1 MDALR
6 FYGQFEVPVDRFIFE
21 RYFPDLDIKGIFVE
35 SGAFDG
41 LTESS
46 CKFFE
51 ESAGWRGY
59 NLEPVPWI
67 FERLQKNRPNGTNLN
82 IGLSDRSGDVKFQS
96 VIHPH
101 FKEFVGW
108 GSIEHAP
115 AVLCDME
122 SAGATLQEIQV
133 KVSTWEQFIREQ
145 DIQIVDLMVLDVEG
159 HELSVLS
166 SMKGSPVL
174 PHVMCIEFG
183 HIGFDHLRQM
193 MEALGY
199 EYDIHSYANAFFVRR
214 DKVPLFALR
223 RAAMRSRTEVEP
235 KGTIAER
242 DAEIAQLHSAQD
254 ALIERI
260 ESCEGQMAKEV
271 ANNSF
276 LKQREE
282 ELVALVTSMQRS
294 KGWRLTEMIRGIC
307 SRLFR

>member
-122 SAGATLQEIQV
+122 SDGATITGL
-133 KVSTWEQFIREQ
+133 
-145 DIQIVDLMVLDVEG
+145 DLDCNRHAGDKRHVVL
-159 HELSVLS
+159 
-166 SMKGSPVL
+166 
-174 PHVMCIEFG
+174 IYA
-183 HIGFDHLRQM
+183 DHM
-193 MEALGY
+193 
-199 EYDIHSYANAFFVRR
+199 
-214 DKVPLFALR
+214 
-223 RAAMRSRTEVEP
+223 
-235 KGTIAER
+235 
-242 DAEIAQLHSAQD
+242 
-254 ALIERI
+254 
-260 ESCEGQMAKEV
+260 
-271 ANNSF
+271 F
-276 LKQREE
+276 LK
-282 ELVALVTSMQRS
+282 LNS
-294 KGWRLTEMIRGIC
+294 GWEH
-307 SRLFR
+307 